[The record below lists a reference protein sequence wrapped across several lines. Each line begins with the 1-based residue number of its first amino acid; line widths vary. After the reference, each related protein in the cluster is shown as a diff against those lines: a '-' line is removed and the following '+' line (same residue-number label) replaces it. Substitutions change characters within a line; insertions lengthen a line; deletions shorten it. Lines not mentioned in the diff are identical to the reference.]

1 MRGSVRSMILKTR
14 PDKELEKRVVP
25 DFMVR
30 SMVKPMMSLIGLFFF
45 FFFFCSVS
53 MISIALKFLRIQI
66 WYMKASQ
73 LNLHSTPLKQL
84 ILLHTIMCS
93 DIIYWGDNAQNF
105 SSNKTSIHTY
115 IPNTFVSK
123 LYQVAFLIQQKYYV
137 VNKIV
142 KEL

>member
-30 SMVKPMMSLIGLFFF
+30 SMVKPMMSLIGL
-45 FFFFCSVS
+45 FFFCSVS

-93 DIIYWGDNAQNF
+93 DIIYWGDNTQNF

-115 IPNTFVSK
+115 ISNTFVSK

-137 VNKIV
+137 VNKII